1 MSISCFYW
9 IPALK
14 KKTSKIKWILLFTTN
29 SFHFNHKFEYIR
41 FYISIKQRLIWEELN
56 FMHNVLVFGVSDSY
70 RTDFLTTMFVFS
82 VLLSLRFESISL
94 YCWSRIMKL
103 FINTVKHY
111 RMSNVLKAYT
121 ICFTFHAPT
130 IHRSTKKYV
139 SNKIEFH
146 EPYRRESHP
155 IRNYVTS
162 HVLWHSLIITTLP
175 KRLAFVAV
183 VAIAVTF

>member
-1 MSISCFYW
+1 MFFFVDCYEMIIPHHLSIRQKSMDLTEWVAERKNEHFMFS
-9 IPALK
+9 LNSNVE

-82 VLLSLRFESISL
+82 VLFSLRFESISL

-111 RMSNVLKAYT
+111 RMSNVLKAYA
-121 ICFTFHAPT
+121 ICFT
-130 IHRSTKKYV
+130 
-139 SNKIEFH
+139 
-146 EPYRRESHP
+146 
-155 IRNYVTS
+155 
-162 HVLWHSLIITTLP
+162 
-175 KRLAFVAV
+175 
-183 VAIAVTF
+183 